1 MQASEIL
8 NESLMAVASWW
19 RRARE
24 DMNSFDEL
32 AHFSP
37 QELEA
42 LAADCGIS
50 VDQFT
55 RIVHLG
61 PHAAD
66 ELNAMLD
73 ALDLDMGDFDRTA
86 QREMTVACAECGSK
100 GTCRRSLQKGTAADE
115 FEDFCANAERLKLAV
130 AG

>member
-1 MQASEIL
+1 MHASEIL
-8 NESLMAVASWW
+8 NESLMAVANWW

-24 DMNSFDEL
+24 EMHSFDEL

-37 QELEA
+37 QEIEA

-50 VDQFT
+50 ADQFT

-66 ELNAMLD
+66 ELNAMLA

-86 QREMTVACAECGSK
+86 QREMTVNCAECGSK
-100 GTCRRSLQKGTAADE
+100 GTCRRSLQQGTAAENFGDY
-115 FEDFCANAERLKLAV
+115 CANAERLALAI